1 MSKRERIIPKDSSN
15 YGNKGEAVYNKGIKD
30 DQATLNRVIE
40 IYEGKIG
47 LLKEIAGHM
56 EGWAQTYPG
65 SVPEPAI
72 AEDVMQFRELL
83 GESCQ
88 RSRELCAAIER
99 RDKACKPDKFLPD
112 LQLLLGSMHGGYD
125 YAYYKKRLIDCLR
138 SMLLAPVPKE
148 EPWKEQELQ
157 LSNWEAK
164 SAKAECRSVFAD
176 MERLRRPVLMNRIL
190 AERILLELTSEEF
203 SEQSLTDVLRECGIY
218 VRYYEE
224 VGSAEKRSFVQR
236 EEGDSYPAF
245 FVSAQDSGELKCERC
260 GCHKLKRKENE

>member
-1 MSKRERIIPKDSSN
+1 MSKKKRIILRNSSN
-15 YGNKGEAVYNKGIKD
+15 YGYQDEAVCNKDIKD

-40 IYEGKIG
+40 IFEGKIG

-56 EGWAQTYPG
+56 EGWAQTYPD
-65 SVPEPAI
+65 SVQETDI

-148 EPWKEQELQ
+148 ESWKEQELQ

-190 AERILLELTSEEF
+190 AERILLELTSDEF
-203 SEQSLTDVLRECGIY
+203 SEQSLTDVLRECGIFI
-218 VRYYEE
+218 RYYEE
-224 VGSAEKRSFVQR
+224 VESTERQSFVLR
-236 EEGDSYPAF
+236 EEGGSYPAF
-245 FVSAQDSGELKCERC
+245 FMYAQDSGELKCEYR
-260 GCHKLKRKENE
+260 GCHKLKREEKE